1 MNLKQQIEVEF
12 ISALKAKNA
21 QLVSTLRMLKSAITN
36 KEKQTGEEIDNT
48 QILKTIEQEI
58 KKRQESFNLYQ
69 KAGRAES
76 AQNEQNEIN
85 ILKAYLPEEMPT
97 AELKKII
104 DKTITKLQAKEI
116 KDMGKVMENVIA
128 EVAGRASGDKIS
140 QLVKTKLTA

>member
-1 MNLKQQIEVEF
+1 MPLKQQIEAEF

-36 KEKQTGEEIDNT
+36 KEKQTGEEIDDT
-48 QILKTIEQEI
+48 QILKTIEQEV

-76 AQNEQNEIN
+76 AQKEQNEIN

-97 AELKKII
+97 VKLEKII
-104 DKTITKLQAKEI
+104 DKTITKLGAKEI
-116 KDMGKVMENVIA
+116 KDMGKVMGTVIA

-140 QLVKTKLTA
+140 QLVKRKLTV

>member
-1 MNLKQQIEVEF
+1 MPLKQQIEAEF

-36 KEKQTGEEIDNT
+36 KEKQTGEEIDDT
-48 QILKTIEQEI
+48 QILKTIEQEV

-76 AQNEQNEIN
+76 AQKEQNEIN

-97 AELKKII
+97 AKLEKII
-104 DKTITKLQAKEI
+104 DKTITKLGAKEI
-116 KDMGKVMENVIA
+116 KDMGKVMGTVIA

-140 QLVKTKLTA
+140 QLVKRKLTV